1 MTNTGKDEMCEF
13 LQIHTL
19 FWLGGGPFVSA
30 VELHGVHNVR
40 QTGKRTAEEI
50 VREASAFEIKS
61 HNVINHQVFIS
72 SLQNWFTV

>member
-1 MTNTGKDEMCEF
+1 MTNIGKDEMCKF

-19 FWLGGGPFVSA
+19 FCLGGGIFVSA
-30 VELHGVHNVR
+30 VELHGVNNIR

-61 HNVINHQVFIS
+61 DNDTNHQVFIR
-72 SLQNWFTV
+72 SLQN